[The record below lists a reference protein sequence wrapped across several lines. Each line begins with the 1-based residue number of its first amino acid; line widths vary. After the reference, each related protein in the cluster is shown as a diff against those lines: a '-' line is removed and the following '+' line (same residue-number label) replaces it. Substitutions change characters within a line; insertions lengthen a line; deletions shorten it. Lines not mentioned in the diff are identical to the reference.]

1 MEWFI
6 KCIKNYGVFKGRAIS
21 SEFWYFVLFSFILQ
35 SAFLLI
41 DIMIGWEIGRIYGFP
56 VLPLVEISRL
66 SLLVPSM
73 SVTVRRLHD
82 INKNGRWSLL
92 WGLPVIG
99 WVMLIL
105 WLCKKGDE
113 GENEYG
119 LAD

>member
-6 KCIKNYGVFKGRAIS
+6 KCINNYAVLKGRAIR

-66 SLLVPSM
+66 LLLVPSI